1 MNTMK
6 SLLMSSLVTAAT
18 LTAVSGIAQ
27 TQMDHSK
34 MDHGKMDMS
43 KDVASG
49 EVRKVDK
56 DAAKV
61 TIKHGDIKSLD
72 MPPMTM
78 VFQVKDKAVL
88 DQVKAGDKIRFKAV
102 SENGKFFVTEIHPG
116 K

>member
-1 MNTMK
+1 MNLLK
-6 SLLMSSLVTAAT
+6 SLLAPALFAATT
-18 LTAVSGIAQ
+18 LTATAGVAQ

-34 MDHGKMDMS
+34 MDMS
-43 KDVASG
+43 QDLADG

-61 TIKHGDIKSLD
+61 TIKHGAIKNLD

-78 VFQVKDKAVL
+78 VFQVRDKAML
-88 DQVKAGDKIRFKAV
+88 DQVKAGDKIGFKAF
-102 SENGKFFVTEIHPG
+102 SDNGKLTVTEIHPG